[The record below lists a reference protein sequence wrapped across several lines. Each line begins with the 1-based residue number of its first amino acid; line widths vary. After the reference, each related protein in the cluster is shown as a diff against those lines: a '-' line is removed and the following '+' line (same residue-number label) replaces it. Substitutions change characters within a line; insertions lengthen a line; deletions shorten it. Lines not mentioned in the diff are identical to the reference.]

1 MYSVW
6 RLVEP
11 NKVNSLVL
19 KRHSIKM
26 YGTVEEKLQSCGGK
40 APVIRNLDTTLK
52 RVT

>member
-19 KRHSIKM
+19 KRHAIKM
-26 YGTVEEKLQSCGGK
+26 YGTVEEKLQSF
-40 APVIRNLDTTLK
+40 VISIRH
-52 RVT
+52 RSE